1 MGIFDSEESEE
12 RQAANI
18 RGAVGRTFGT
28 GDIDKAL
35 QYQAPKLWN
44 MIVRTNDMMERQD
57 AKTDEILATARQTNA
72 AVNQFLQQAQ
82 QDKDAEYWRGMYDG
96 VVKTLNRLDGGI
108 GRMADA
114 VIALKEQNEK
124 KIGGR

>member
-1 MGIFDSEESEE
+1 MGIFDISEKEKRRVMDGCSHH
-12 RQAANI
+12 
-18 RGAVGRTFGT
+18 TFGT
-28 GDIDKAL
+28 ENVDEFY

-96 VVKTLNRLDGGI
+96 VNKTLDKLATGL
-108 GRMADA
+108 GRVADT
-114 VIALKEQNEK
+114 VLALKEQNEK
-124 KIGGR
+124 KMGGR